1 MFRHATVTSEVGF
14 RLKTLTNSFSC
25 PAAKALTGRLTYMRL
40 QILLT
45 LFSRKEFV
53 TMRDQAR
60 HTILVPNGP
69 SQIILQV
76 VGF

>member
-1 MFRHATVTSEVGF
+1 
-14 RLKTLTNSFSC
+14 
-25 PAAKALTGRLTYMRL
+25 MRL
-40 QILLT
+40 HILLT

-76 VGF
+76 VGFQYQYQSAHDLRNDQQRRNRHVYELQTETGISGD

>member
-1 MFRHATVTSEVGF
+1 MDGRSGWLAEAGGQDVI
-14 RLKTLTNSFSC
+14 RLDSL
-25 PAAKALTGRLTYMRL
+25 P
-40 QILLT
+40 T

-76 VGF
+76 VRF